1 MAEIDHLV
9 IGARTLAEGADYVAA
24 HLGVRPGPGGTHEG
38 IGTHNMLLG
47 LGPDCYLEVIAP
59 DPAQPQPPHPRPFDL
74 DVPGVHMMLEAE
86 PRLIAWVARTPTL
99 DAVAARLGSGQAGE
113 VRAWKRGE
121 LSWRMAMPPQRQDM
135 SNLIPALIQWDDGR
149 GAAPRLPDSGLRLAA
164 LEAEHP
170 EVEAVRGA
178 LAQRGLEE
186 AVRLRRSPHA
196 RLVARFRRADGTEV
210 TLSSA

>member
-9 IGARTLAEGADYVAA
+9 IGARTLEDGAAFVLA
-24 HLGVRPGPGGTHEG
+24 HLGARPTPGGRHEG

-59 DPAQPQPPHPRPFDL
+59 DPGQPEPPHPRPFDL
-74 DVPGVHMMLEAE
+74 DDPGMRQMLEAG
-86 PRLIAWVARTPTL
+86 PRLIAWVARTPAL
-99 DAVAARLGSGQAGE
+99 EAVAARLGVAQAGE
-113 VRAWKRGE
+113 VRPWKRGD

-135 SNLIPALIQWDDGR
+135 SNLVPALIQWDDGK
-149 GAAPRLPDSGLRLAA
+149 GAAPRLADSGVRLKA

-170 EVEAVRGA
+170 EVDGLRNA

-196 RLVARFRRADGTEV
+196 RLVARLILPDGTDA
-210 TLSSA
+210 TLTSA

>member
-9 IGARTLAEGADYVAA
+9 IGARTLEEGAAFVEA
-24 HLGVRPGPGGTHEG
+24 HLGARPVPGGTHEG

-59 DPAQPQPPHPRPFDL
+59 DPGQPQPPHPRPFDL
-74 DVPGVHMMLEAE
+74 DDPGTRMMLEAE
-86 PRLIAWVARTPTL
+86 PRLIAWVARTPVL
-99 DAVAARLGSGQAGE
+99 DAVAARLGAGQAGE
-113 VRAWKRGE
+113 VRPWKRGD

-135 SNLIPALIQWDDGR
+135 SNLIPALIQWDDGK
-149 GAAPRLPDSGLRLAA
+149 GAAPRLADSGLRLRA

-170 EVEAVRGA
+170 DVDAVRGA

-196 RLVARFRRADGTEV
+196 RLVARLSRADGSEAILT
-210 TLSSA
+210 TG

>member
-9 IGARTLAEGADYVAA
+9 IGARTLEEGAAFVAT
-24 HLGVRPGPGGTHEG
+24 HLGASPGPGGRHEG

-59 DPAQPQPPHPRPFDL
+59 DPDQPAPPHPRPFDL
-74 DVPGVHMMLEAE
+74 DDAAVKLMLEAE
-86 PRLIAWVARTPTL
+86 PRLLGWVARTPVL
-99 DAVAARLGSGQAGE
+99 DAVAARLGTSQAGE
-113 VRAWKRGE
+113 VRPWKRGD

-135 SNLIPALIQWDDGR
+135 SNIVPALIQWDDGR
-149 GAAPRLPDSGLRLAA
+149 GAAPRLPDSGVRLTS

-170 EVEAVRGA
+170 EVDAVRMA

-196 RLVARFRRADGTEV
+196 RLLARFTRANGSET
-210 TLSSA
+210 TLSSG